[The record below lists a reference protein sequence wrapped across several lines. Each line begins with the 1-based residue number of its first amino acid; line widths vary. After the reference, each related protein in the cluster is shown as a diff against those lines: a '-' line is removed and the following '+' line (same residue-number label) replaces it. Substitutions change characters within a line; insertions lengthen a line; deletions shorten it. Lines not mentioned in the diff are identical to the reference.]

1 MGVKPRFYICV
12 LGQMKM
18 GELLMDGG
26 SLRSVTLEDKYRLA
40 KGRVFISGTQAL
52 VRLPIM
58 QRQRDRAAGL
68 NTAGFISGYRGS
80 PIGGYDNALW
90 AAKSYLAENDII
102 FQPGL
107 NEDLA
112 ATAIWGTQQLDF
124 VPGRK
129 VDGVF
134 SIWYGKGPGVDRS
147 GDPLKHINFNGTHP
161 NGGVLVVFG
170 DDHPGKSSS
179 IGHQSDPALAA
190 NSIPVLFPATIQE
203 YIDYGLHGI
212 ALSRHASV
220 VVGFKCVNETVTAT
234 STVEIDPDRISI
246 NLPQD
251 TVGPEGGIHIRPE
264 YDPLGQDVRMVR
276 HKLPRVLAYARANRL
291 DRVAFGHS
299 RPTRLGIVTS
309 GKAYLDCVAALHQLD
324 IDETKAKAMGIGL
337 YKVGMVWP
345 LEPQGLKEFSEQCEE
360 LLFVEEKRPL
370 VEDQAKSILYAEER
384 RPQISGKFDLSGAP
398 LLPADQQLEAA
409 MVADAIARRLES
421 SGLDDADIQSAYN
434 SVRNR
439 VNRNLPS
446 LDNGI
451 ARSPYFCSGC
461 PHNTST
467 RVPEGSM
474 ALGGIG
480 CHGMAVLMGDRS
492 TTSISQMGGEGVTWA
507 GLAPFTD
514 TKHIYQNLG
523 DGTYT
528 HSGSLAIRAA
538 VQSGANLTYK
548 ILYNDAVAMTG
559 GQPVEGNMSVGQIAR
574 QVMSEGVASV
584 AIVSDQPEQF
594 QGNRDIPSSVAV
606 YHRSELDSVQK
617 DFREIEGTTVIIY
630 EQTCAAEKR
639 RRRKRNEFPDPPKR
653 AFINSLVCEGCGD
666 CSAKANCV
674 SIHPLETEFGRKRAI
689 DQSSCNKDYSCVEG
703 FCPSF
708 VTVHGGGVRRAG
720 MTEVPAELIDAI
732 PEPQLPDVDR
742 DWSVLIAGVGGT
754 GVVTIGAVLGMAA
767 HLENKGSA
775 VFDMTGVSQKNGAV
789 YSHLKIIS
797 DPNTMSSADVGLGEA
812 DLLLGCD
819 LVASV
824 APVAV
829 RTIDP
834 NRTRVVVNETL
845 TPTPQFQN
853 SPNMNLDGGLLLK
866 GLVDHSGQNQVSAVA
881 ATRIAL
887 ALTGNTIGANT
898 FMIGYALQ
906 LGALPLSVEAVERAL
921 ELNGIAVSF
930 NIHAFRLGRLAAANP
945 NGLTSLL
952 PNGSKVVSTDVSGQI
967 EQRVSF
973 LTDYQD
979 GAYSDRYLELVKL
992 AQAADRK
999 LTWDRGEFSRAVVK
1013 YAFKVMAYKD
1023 EYEVARLFNAAEF
1036 QRQMEDT
1043 FEGDYRLHFHLAP
1056 PLFAKKDPKTGLPL
1070 KSEFGPWMRHVFKVL
1085 SRLKGLRGT
1094 RFDCFGWTQERR
1106 TERELRE
1113 QYFADIKR
1121 MCGSLSKDNYEL
1133 AVELAEVPEQ
1143 IRGFGHVKLNAISDA
1158 TLGREGILGRLAKS
1172 KKQERAA

>member
-1 MGVKPRFYICV
+1 
-12 LGQMKM
+12 
-18 GELLMDGG
+18 MDGS
-26 SLRSVTLEDKYRLA
+26 SLRSVTLDDKYQLD

-58 QRQRDRAAGL
+58 QRQRDEANGL
-68 NTAGFISGYRGS
+68 KTAGFISGYRGS

-90 AAKSYLAENDII
+90 AAKSYLQEHNIT

-112 ATAIWGTQQLDF
+112 ATAIWGTQQLEF

-161 NGGVLVVFG
+161 KGGVLVVFG

-203 YIDYGLHGI
+203 FIDFGLHGI
-212 ALSRHASV
+212 ALSRYASV

-234 STVEIDPDRISI
+234 STVEIDPDRVSVKIPLGMG
-246 NLPQD
+246 N
-251 TVGPEGGIHIRPE
+251 PEGVIHIRPE

-291 DRVAFGHS
+291 DKVAFGHP

-309 GKAYLDCVAALHQLD
+309 GKAYLDCIAALHQLGL
-324 IDETKAKAMGIGL
+324 DEVKAKEMGIGL

-345 LEPQGLKEFSEQCEE
+345 LEPEGLKEFAEQCEE

-370 VEDQAKSILYAEER
+370 VEDQAKALLYAEER
-384 RPQISGKFDLSGAP
+384 RPNICGKQDSAGAP
-398 LLPADQQLEAA
+398 LLPSDQQLEAT
-409 MVADAIARRLES
+409 MVAEAIARRLES
-421 SGLDDADIQSAYN
+421 LGLDDESTKSAHN
-434 SVRNR
+434 AVRNR
-439 VNRNLPS
+439 VNRNLPT

-467 RVPEGSM
+467 KVPEGSM

-480 CHGMAVLMGDRS
+480 CHGMAVLMGDRN
-492 TTSISQMGGEGVTWA
+492 TISISQMGGVTWA

-514 TKHIYQNLG
+514 TNHIYQNLG

-538 VQSGANLTYK
+538 VQSGANITYK

-559 GQPVEGNMSVGQIAR
+559 GQPVEGNMSVGKIAR
-574 QVMSEGVASV
+574 QVLSEGVAGV

-594 QGNRDIPSSVAV
+594 QGSRDIPSEVGV
-606 YHRSELDSVQK
+606 YHRLDLDSVQK
-617 DFREIEGTTVIIY
+617 DFRDLDGTTIIIY

-653 AFINSLVCEGCGD
+653 AFINPLVCEGCGD

-674 SIHPLETEFGRKRAI
+674 SIHPLETEFGRKRVI

-708 VTVHGGGVRRAG
+708 VTVHGGGVKRAG
-720 MTEVPAELIDAI
+720 MTEVPTELLQAVPA
-732 PEPQLPDVDR
+732 PEFPNVDR

-767 HLENKGSA
+767 HLENKGAA

-789 YSHLKIIS
+789 YSHLKIIE
-797 DPNTMSSADVGLGEA
+797 DPDTMSSADVGLGEA

-824 APVAV
+824 APVSV

-845 TPTPQFQN
+845 TATPQFQ
-853 SPNMNLDGGLLLK
+853 STPNMNLDGGLLLK
-866 GLVDHSGQNQVSAVA
+866 GLQDHSGVNQVSSVA

-887 ALTGNTIGANT
+887 SLTGDTIGANT

-906 LGALPLSVEAVERAL
+906 LGGLPLSVESVERAI
-921 ELNGIAVSF
+921 ELNGVAVEF
-930 NIHAFRLGRLAAANP
+930 NIHAFRLGRLAASNP
-945 NGLTSLL
+945 DGLTSLL
-952 PNGSKVVSTDVSGQI
+952 PNHNKVVETDIAEQI
-967 EQRVSF
+967 SKRESF
-973 LTDYQD
+973 LEDYQD
-979 GAYSDRYLELVKL
+979 SKYSLRYRELIYKV
-992 AQAADRK
+992 QEADKR
-999 LTWDRGEFSRAVVK
+999 LGWDRDDFSRSVVR
-1013 YAFKVMAYKD
+1013 YAFKLMAYKD
-1023 EYEVARLFNAAEF
+1023 EYEVARLFSVDDFSE
-1036 QRQMEDT
+1036 QVKGT
-1043 FEGDYRLHFHLAP
+1043 FEGNYKLHFHLAP
-1056 PLFAKKDPKTGLPL
+1056 PLFARKDPKTGRPR
-1070 KSEFGPWMRHVFKVL
+1070 KSEFGPWIRHIFKGL
-1085 SRLKGLRGT
+1085 AKFKGLRGT
-1094 RFDCFGWTQERR
+1094 KLDPFGWTEERR
-1106 TERELRE
+1106 TEREIRD
-1113 QYFADIKR
+1113 QYFVDMER
-1121 MCGSLSKDNYEL
+1121 LCSSLSKDNYE
-1133 AVELAEVPEQ
+1133 AAIALAEIPEQ
-1143 IRGFGHVKLNAISDA
+1143 IRGFGHVKLQSIDDA
-1158 TLGREGILGRLAKS
+1158 VTGREVILSQLAKTS
-1172 KKQERAA
+1172 SQERAA